1 MRFVEMSCTPKSTAH
16 SIANNIFQIKVL
28 LDKFSTISKRNVD
41 DIKLLAIS
49 KGQSS
54 EKMLAAWQAGIECFG
69 ENYLQEA
76 LDKMDTLIDISPE
89 WHFTG
94 PVQGNKT
101 RDIAKYFNWVHTV
114 DRLRIATR
122 LDKHREGNPEP
133 LNICI
138 QVNIDRE
145 PTKSGVNPDESLE
158 LANAIMELPNL
169 RLRGLMVLPEPRIAF
184 ESQREPFRRASQLL
198 GELKNSS
205 PRLQSLDTLS
215 MGMSNDMSAAI
226 TEGATIVRIGAGIF
240 GPRQSTR

>member
-28 LDKFSTISKRNVD
+28 LEKFSTISKRNVD

-49 KGQSS
+49 KGQSA
-54 EKMLAAWQAGIECFG
+54 EKMLAAWQAGIGCFG

-76 LDKMDTLIDISPE
+76 LGKMETLMDISPE

-94 PVQGNKT
+94 PVQANKT

-114 DRLRIATR
+114 DRVRIATR
-122 LDKHREGNPEP
+122 LDKHREGNPVP

-145 PTKSGVNPDESLE
+145 PSKSGVDPDESLE

-169 RLRGLMVLPEPRIAF
+169 RLRGLMVLPEPRIDF
-184 ESQREPFRRASQLL
+184 ESQRKPFLRTARLL

-240 GPRQSTR
+240 GPRQSAR